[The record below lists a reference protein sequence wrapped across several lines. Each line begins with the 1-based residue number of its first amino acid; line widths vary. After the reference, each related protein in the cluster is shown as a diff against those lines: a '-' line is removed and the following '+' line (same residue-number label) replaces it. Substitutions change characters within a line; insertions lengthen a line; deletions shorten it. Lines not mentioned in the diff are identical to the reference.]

1 MSQVEDHTASMKT
14 ERLNELAFSFKKTGA
29 MVLALELELFTL
41 IDEGKRTVSAIADAL
56 DLDTEMIERVVS
68 VCKAMDLVREVD
80 GELENFSDVSRYLVK
95 TKPTYFGQY
104 LIYQPISEYD
114 SFKNLAQHYVRPTGP
129 PPEKG
134 NYITMMED
142 AEKARRF
149 TVAGYNGSLAL
160 AHKLAK
166 RFDFSRFS
174 HWLDV
179 AGGSG
184 CYAIAA
190 CERNPDLR
198 VTILDFPNVTEV
210 SREFVAKHG
219 LSDRISTM
227 NGNFF
232 DVPFPE
238 DCDLVSFITPLQSYV
253 PEQVIRIL
261 KKTHDALMPGGMCL
275 VMDYMLNDDKDGPLD
290 PAFLN
295 LAGARNGHYTGRVQ
309 SGPEYQQFF
318 AEAGFV
324 DAQAEWLMRH
334 QLGFVYGTKPH
345 RT

>member
-1 MSQVEDHTASMKT
+1 MMDKIDDHTTTLKT

-29 MVLALELELFTL
+29 LVLALELELFTL
-41 IDEGKRTVSAIADAL
+41 IDAAHCTVADIASKL
-56 DLDTEMIERVVS
+56 DLDTEMVERLVS
-68 VCKAMDLVREVD
+68 ICKAMDLVREVD
-80 GELENFSDVSRYLVK
+80 GRLENFSDVSRYLVK
-95 TKPTYFGQY
+95 TSPTYFGGY

-114 SFKNLAQHYVRPTGP
+114 AFKDLAQHFVRPTGP
-129 PPEKG
+129 PPTKG
-134 NYITMMED
+134 SYVAMMED
-142 AEKARRF
+142 ADKARRF
-149 TVAGYNGSLAL
+149 TEAGYNASLPL

-166 RFDFSRFS
+166 RFDFSRFT

-190 CERNPDLR
+190 CERNPDLK

-210 SREFVAKHG
+210 SRDFIAKHELG
-219 LSDRISTM
+219 DRIDTM

-238 DCDLVSFITPLQSYV
+238 DCDLISFITPLQSYV
-253 PEQVIRIL
+253 PDEVIRIL
-261 KKTHDALMPGGMCL
+261 RKTYDALLPGGTCL

-295 LAGARNGHYTGRVQ
+295 LGAVRKGHYTGCVQ
-309 SGPEYQQFF
+309 SGLEFKAFF
-318 AEAGFV
+318 EEAGFV
-324 DAQAEWLMRH
+324 DTSAEWLMRH
-334 QLGFVYGTKPH
+334 QLGFVSGTKEA
-345 RT
+345 